1 MISVL
6 TPRRLITALLGYG
19 LLALVVLAVAPLVG
33 TEEVSV
39 SQILAGLFSSATNVD
54 FEIFFY
60 HRIPRVMLAFAVGGS
75 LAVAGAALQVVLRNP
90 LAEPF
95 ILGVSGG
102 GAVGAVL
109 AISVPGLFFRVGPLS
124 TVQVFS
130 LAGCLAAILVIYR
143 VASRAAGVSMAT
155 ILLAGVT
162 VNILCGA
169 AILLIRYLASPHL
182 LVAMDRWIMGGLDV
196 VGYGELLTLAPLLI
210 PGLGLLLFQ
219 GHALNLLAFGGD
231 MAAGHGVQ
239 VAAVQKKVIIG
250 MGLITAAAVSLSG
263 PIGFVGLI
271 IPHGVRR
278 LSGADHRLVL
288 PACFCLGG
296 AFLTLCDLL
305 ARTVVA
311 PTEMPVGIITAIVG
325 GPVFIRILLRHKG

>member
-1 MISVL
+1 MTSVL
-6 TPRRLITALLGYG
+6 TPRRLTTALVGYG
-19 LLALVVLAVAPLVG
+19 LLSLAVLTVAPLVG
-33 TEEVSV
+33 TERVSI
-39 SQILAGLFSSATNVD
+39 SRILAGLFSSAPDVD
-54 FEIFFY
+54 FHIFFY
-60 HRIPRVMLAFAVGGS
+60 HRIPRVILAFAVGGG
-75 LAVAGAALQVVLRNP
+75 LAVAGGALQVALRNP

-143 VASRAAGVSMAT
+143 VASRTEGVSMAT
-155 ILLAGVT
+155 MLLAGVT

-182 LVAMDRWIMGGLDV
+182 LIAMDRWIMGGLDV
-196 VGYGELLTLAPLLI
+196 VGYGELLTLAPLLV

-239 VAAVQKKVIIG
+239 VAAVQKRVIIG
-250 MGLITAAAVSLSG
+250 MGLVTASAVSLSG

-278 LSGADHRLVL
+278 LSGADHRVVL

-296 AFLTLCDLL
+296 AFLTLCDVV

-311 PTEMPVGIITAIVG
+311 PTEMPVGIITAMVG
-325 GPVFIRILLRHKG
+325 GPVFIRILLRQKR